1 MKLLARL
8 AREASSKKWLLII
21 SMFSTLALTFVNM
34 YQPRVLSDFIELVG
48 GGITEASF
56 GMIWQ
61 FTFILLGLYLVKVLF
76 RYLSNY
82 MAHKAAWELVQSI
95 GQKVYNK
102 IQTFSMS
109 YFHDKPTGELTSR
122 IINDVSK
129 FELLYAHL
137 IPEMVT
143 DRKSVV

>member
-1 MKLLARL
+1 MKLLVRL

-82 MAHKAAWELVQSI
+82 MAHKAAWELVQS
-95 GQKVYNK
+95 
-102 IQTFSMS
+102 
-109 YFHDKPTGELTSR
+109 
-122 IINDVSK
+122 
-129 FELLYAHL
+129 
-137 IPEMVT
+137 
-143 DRKSVV
+143 